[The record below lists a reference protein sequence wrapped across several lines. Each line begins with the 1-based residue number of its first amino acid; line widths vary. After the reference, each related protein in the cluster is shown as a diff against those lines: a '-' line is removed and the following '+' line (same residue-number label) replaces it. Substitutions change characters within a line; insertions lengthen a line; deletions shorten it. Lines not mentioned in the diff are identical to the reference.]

1 MSNYGSNVLWLQL
14 NEMDLDLDYS
24 QFVEIDITVAVDKKE
39 EMKHRVKLY
48 NTFVDELNAD
58 VVADMVVMNRAKS
71 SCFQLIYSRVIT
83 VCKYLEDNI
92 LL

>member
-1 MSNYGSNVLWLQL
+1 MSNYGSNVLLLRL

-24 QFVEIDITVAVDKKE
+24 QFVEIDITVAVDKNE
-39 EMKHRVKLY
+39 EMLRRVKLY
-48 NTFVDELNAD
+48 NTFVDELNDAD
-58 VVADMVVMNRAKS
+58 EEMVVMNRVKS

>member
-1 MSNYGSNVLWLQL
+1 MSNYGSNVLLLRL

-24 QFVEIDITVAVDKKE
+24 QFVEIDIIVAVDKKE
-39 EMKHRVKLY
+39 EMKNRVKLY
-48 NTFVDELNAD
+48 NTFVDELNDAD
-58 VVADMVVMNRAKS
+58 EEMVVMNRVKS